1 MLIKPV
7 IEKFAKIKVVGV
19 GGGGGNAINSM
30 ISSGSILGVDFMAI
44 NTDKQDLNA
53 NKADEVLQIGENV
66 TNGLGSGAVPE
77 IGKQSAE
84 ESKEE
89 IKKHL
94 QGYDMVFITAGMGG
108 GTGTGASPI
117 VASIAKELGALTVA
131 VVTKPFDFEGVTRRQ
146 NAERGIREL
155 KEQVDALITIP
166 NQKLLD
172 LEEKNLPIQ
181 DAFALADSILS
192 QGVKGISDLIVQPGL
207 INVDFADV
215 KTIMQNAGTAL
226 MGIGRADGES
236 RAEVAAEQAINSPL
250 LDINIKGA
258 TGILLNIVGPD
269 LTLAEVETISTKV
282 AQEAGEGAHIII
294 GANPSKGD
302 KSKTLSVTVIATG
315 FDSPYSSDYDLGDF
329 NFTPTPLK
337 KASPS
342 ETPSSKPSFEKD
354 SSSLET
360 VTDPDAEEP
369 LESPEDSS
377 DDKKGDDDPWKLPTF
392 LRRG

>member
-1 MLIKPV
+1 
-7 IEKFAKIKVVGV
+7 
-19 GGGGGNAINSM
+19 
-30 ISSGSILGVDFMAI
+30 
-44 NTDKQDLNA
+44 
-53 NKADEVLQIGENV
+53 
-66 TNGLGSGAVPE
+66 
-77 IGKQSAE
+77 
-84 ESKEE
+84 
-89 IKKHL
+89 
-94 QGYDMVFITAGMGG
+94 
-108 GTGTGASPI
+108 
-117 VASIAKELGALTVA
+117 
-131 VVTKPFDFEGVTRRQ
+131 
-146 NAERGIREL
+146 

-315 FDSPYSSDYDLGDF
+315 FDSPYSSDYDIGDF